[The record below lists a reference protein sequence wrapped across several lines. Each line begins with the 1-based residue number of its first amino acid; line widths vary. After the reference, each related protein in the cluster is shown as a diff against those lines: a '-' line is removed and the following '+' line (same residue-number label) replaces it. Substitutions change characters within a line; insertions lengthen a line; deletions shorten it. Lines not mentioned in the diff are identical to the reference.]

1 MKKYI
6 LLSAMMLISVVGL
19 AKDVKTLVFTTTPQM
34 HCINCENKIKMNM
47 RFEKGVKKI
56 DTSIPD
62 QTVTIQYDAD
72 KTNSDKLIKGFT
84 KIGYSARLV
93 QKGEKVKKNEKEVC
107 DNM

>member
-1 MKKYI
+1 MLLYHKI
-6 LLSAMMLISVVGL
+6 HLLS
-19 AKDVKTLVFTTTPQM
+19 F
-34 HCINCENKIKMNM
+34 
-47 RFEKGVKKI
+47 FY
-56 DTSIPD
+56 

-93 QKGEKVKKNEKEVC
+93 EKGEKVKKNEKEVC

>member
-6 LLSAMMLISVVGL
+6 LLFALMLASVAGF
-19 AKDVKTLVFTTTPQM
+19 AKDIKTVVVTTTPQM
-34 HCINCENKIKMNM
+34 HCANCENKIKSNL

-72 KTNSDKLIKGFT
+72 KTTPVKLLQGFT
-84 KIGYSARLV
+84 KFGYSARV
-93 QKGEKVKKNEKEVC
+93 VEKGEKVKKNEKEVC